1 MKGGWH
7 RGRRL
12 LKGWAAALGLA
23 TFVSLLPLAAH
34 VLLEHLGLVSLTS
47 SLVSMGV
54 FVIALV
60 PTMIACYKIIDR
72 AHVPIEDREARAAG
86 RPATAQVVRVER
98 TRWRIKRAVRRKIV
112 VSVVSPQRWE
122 YRIFV
127 RIELP
132 GEPGYEAEIAEFL
145 LSDEVPKKGDIL
157 DVKVHPRL
165 PDVVVWTRQRQATG
179 GTDVQAGRAPP
190 RT

>member
-12 LKGWAAALGLA
+12 LKGWFAALGLA
-23 TFVSLLPLAAH
+23 TFVSFLPLVAYA
-34 VLLEHLGLVSLTS
+34 LLEHLRLASLTS
-47 SLVSMGV
+47 SLVLMGV
-54 FVIALV
+54 FVIALI

-72 AHVPIEDREARAAG
+72 AHVPIEDREARAEG
-86 RPATAQVVRVER
+86 RPATAQVVGVER
-98 TRWRIKRAVRRKIV
+98 TRWHLKRRVRRRLV
-112 VSVVSPQRWE
+112 VVVVAPQRWE

-145 LSDEVPKKGDIL
+145 LSEEVPKKGDVL
-157 DVKVHPRL
+157 DVKVHQRL
-165 PDVVVWTRQRQATG
+165 PDVVVWMR
-179 GTDVQAGRAPP
+179 
-190 RT
+190 